1 MRKILV
7 FGATSLIAQGTLKCF
22 AKEKDSFLLVGRN
35 EEKLK
40 EVSSNLLV
48 EGASS
53 VKIKIVKDIC
63 DIKAHEA
70 LINEADKE
78 LGGFDNLFIFQ
89 GMLGTQK
96 EMEQDFMKAK
106 ELLDVNFMSVASI
119 LTIVSNKF
127 EKERLGNIL
136 VISSV
141 AGDRGRQ
148 SNYVYGAS
156 KGALSIFL
164 DGLRNRLSASNV
176 NVLTVKP
183 GFVATPMTAH
193 LEKSLLFASA
203 DYVGKTI
210 YKAVKKNRNVL
221 YTPCFW
227 WFIMF
232 IVKHIPECIFKK
244 MKM

>member
-22 AKEKDSFLLVGRN
+22 AREKDSFLLVGRN

-63 DIKAHEA
+63 DFKNHDS
-70 LINEADKE
+70 LISEADKE

-89 GMLGTQK
+89 GMLGVQK
-96 EMEQDFMKAK
+96 EMEQDFFKTK
-106 ELLDVNFMSVASI
+106 ELLDVNFMSVVSI
-119 LTIVSNKF
+119 LTIVANKF
-127 EKERLGNIL
+127 EKERFGNIL
-136 VISSV
+136 VVSSV

-148 SNYVYGAS
+148 SNYIYGAS

-164 DGLRNRLSASNV
+164 EGLRNRLSSSNV

-193 LEKSLLFASA
+193 LDKGMLFASS
-203 DYVGKTI
+203 DYVGSTI
-210 YKAVKKNRNVL
+210 FKAVKKNKNVL

-227 WFIMF
+227 WLIMF
-232 IVKHIPECIFKK
+232 IVRHIPECIFKR